1 MVFRIHVRRQR
12 HLAHVNFQD
21 LFAAD
26 HVRIRHHDLTV
37 EAARP
42 QQCRVEHV
50 RPVGGGDQDD
60 AFIGF
65 KAVHLDEQLVERLLA
80 LVVAAAEAGA
90 AMTADC
96 VDFVDEDDAGR
107 ILLRLLEH
115 VAYAAGADAD
125 EHLDEVRAG
134 DGEERHIGL
143 AGDGAGKQ
151 RLAGAGRADQQQAA
165 RDAPAESLEFAGIAQ
180 EFDDLLQVELG
191 LVDAGHVLKG
201 DAAMR
206 LGQKLGAA
214 LAEAER
220 LAAGA
225 LHLARQ
231 ENPHADQSDK
241 RQPRNQERNEPGDIL
256 GLRTRG
262 DIDVLIVEALHQRR
276 IARRVGL
283 EGLAVIIGAV
293 DFRPLN
299 DHLAHTALI
308 DLVEQ
313 SREGNIR
320 RGRVLTGILEQREQ
334 CQ

>member
-1 MVFRIHVRRQR
+1 M
-12 HLAHVNFQD
+12 
-21 LFAAD
+21 
-26 HVRIRHHDLTV
+26 
-37 EAARP
+37 
-42 QQCRVEHV
+42 
-50 RPVGGGDQDD
+50 
-60 AFIGF
+60 
-65 KAVHLDEQLVERLLA
+65 VERLLA
-80 LVVAAAEAGA
+80 LVVAAAEAGTA
-90 AMTADC
+90 VTADC

-107 ILLRLLEH
+107 ILLRLFEH
-115 VAYAAGADAD
+115 VAHAAGADAD
-125 EHLDEVRAG
+125 EHLDEVRSG
-134 DGEERHIGL
+134 DGEERHISL
-143 AGDGAGKQ
+143 AGNGAGKQ

-231 ENPHADQSDK
+231 ENPHADQRDK
-241 RQPRNQERNEPGDIL
+241 RQPRNQERNEPGHIL

-262 DIDVLIVEALHQRR
+262 DINVLIVEALHQRR

-283 EGLAVIIGAV
+283 EGLAVIVGAV